1 MGLIPSNNAR
11 TQTLEADSTL
21 EIKGTLSIAEGA
33 TTNVAGDVTHVGD
46 VTHEGSVTHEGD
58 VEIGAESTLELGA
71 GATLDFGGVAF
82 VAGTDR
88 ITKVI
93 EAPLVGVVATTG
105 GAIAAV
111 ANPEGATVII
121 TRVLIHRTTKST
133 GAAAGDIGVAADATT
148 SSDTLIDGV
157 ALGATEGLEDNV
169 TNGGTNGKARQL
181 WGASQFVT
189 VTGAADSSGLVGS
202 IFIEYFLA

>member
-33 TTNVAGDVTHVGD
+33 TTNVAGDVSHSGA
-46 VTHEGSVTHEGD
+46 VTHEGD
-58 VEIGAESTLELGA
+58 VEIGAEATLELGA
-71 GATLDFGGVAF
+71 GATLDFGGFAF

-121 TRVLIHRTTKST
+121 TRALIHRTTKST

-157 ALGATEGLEDNV
+157 ALGATEGLEDNI